1 MLSMKNLKK
10 HLWWL
15 AAALLA
21 AACSESAPE
30 QTAPAIPATTG
41 YMVAVNRP
49 DNMHLIDLATNSIV
63 RTCKLP
69 AYAAPGTV
77 LISPDHTIAYVL
89 ANRFREIYG
98 LNIDTCAL
106 VFSTRQ
112 NRDNLRVISYGT
124 IALSPDGGELY
135 VHQNPTLIMNDHY
148 EVQDTQVAV
157 FDTAAGLEAAPV
169 RSLPAP
175 RQIMIMNTDAKG
187 TLYLMG
193 PDVHA
198 MDVLTGAL
206 TTVIQ
211 GRSQDDPRY
220 GIRDALTIW
229 PIGAVA
235 NELIRLYTIAKY
247 KDESRNLETAD
258 WLWGYDKIDLT
269 TGAAESREFAPLEA
283 VYFSGM
289 HRPGHPDQ
297 IYMTFNQLKRYDVNA
312 MAETGSA
319 DLDHSYYQVNFSPDG
334 SRVYVSGALH
344 DILAFDAETMEKI
357 ARIRLPGGD
366 MALSTTAVFRR

>member
-1 MLSMKNLKK
+1 MLSVNKIMK
-10 HLWWL
+10 HLLCL

-21 AACSESAPE
+21 GACSESAPE
-30 QTAPAIPATTG
+30 QTPPAHASVTG

-49 DNMHLIDLATNSIV
+49 DNMHLIDLASNSIV

-77 LISPDHTIAYVL
+77 LISPDHNVAYVL
-89 ANRFREIYG
+89 ANHFREVYG

-112 NRDNLRVISYGT
+112 NHDNLRVISYGT
-124 IALSPDGGELY
+124 IALSPDGRELY

-157 FDTAAGLEAAPV
+157 FDTSAGLEAAPV

-175 RQIMIMNTDAKG
+175 RQIMIMNTDAQG
-187 TLYLMG
+187 VLYLMG

-198 MDVLTGAL
+198 MDVQTGAL
-206 TTVIQ
+206 RTVIQ
-211 GRSQDDPRY
+211 GRGLEDPRY
-220 GIRDALTIW
+220 AMRDALTIW
-229 PIGAVA
+229 PIGTVA
-235 NELIRLYTIAKY
+235 NELIRLYTVAKF
-247 KDESRNLETAD
+247 KDETHNLETAD
-258 WLWGYDKIDLT
+258 WLWGYDRIDLT

-297 IYMTFNQLKRYDVNA
+297 IYMTFNKLKRYDVNT
-312 MAETGSA
+312 MTETGSGG
-319 DLDHSYYQVNFSPDG
+319 LDHSYYQVNFSPDG
-334 SRVYVSGALH
+334 NRVYVSGALH
-344 DILAFDAETMEKI
+344 DILTFDAETMEMI
-357 ARIRLPGGD
+357 ARISLPGGD
-366 MALSTTAVFRR
+366 MALSTTAVFKR